1 MLCRLV
7 GMMSLK
13 VDGVY
18 RKSLDLVELLLRLS
32 EAGHYQPVSELFKFP
47 VQHCADM
54 LVLSLLQIVSIS
66 TFWETRLGE

>member
-18 RKSLDLVELLLRLS
+18 RKSLDLVELLCYVDL
-32 EAGHYQPVSELFKFP
+32 
-47 VQHCADM
+47 
-54 LVLSLLQIVSIS
+54 
-66 TFWETRLGE
+66 